1 MGPSL
6 QPLLLPVAV
15 ATLLVAVAGDGV
27 VGPGQLEVEVG
38 GGALGGGVGETVAN
52 NSHVNVLPGEDAKL
66 ACPIPSD
73 VYGSRVSWLR
83 RKDMQLLAISE
94 MQYTSDHRI
103 FVSHSRHSHKKDSRH
118 TQMWFLHIR
127 NVTKND
133 EGEYECQTSTHPPM
147 SFMTFLKV
155 QTARSEM
162 QGSAERM
169 VAAGSSLQLVC
180 TFKDASNTPPYV
192 FWYQDSRMINYDT
205 ARGVHI
211 NSDQEHSILT
221 VSSVLDEHAGNYTC
235 SPANASPSS
244 VLVHVVVETTD
255 PGLSRR
261 GQKEVGEAEKTPV
274 RQLGVKSASSAGPR
288 VLPQTLALFLLALL
302 LLDALT
308 FPRVF
313 QRSL

>member
-1 MGPSL
+1 MCMYL
-6 QPLLLPVAV
+6 WNKHQEIQDEKKHHFRM
-15 ATLLVAVAGDGV
+15 ATLLAAAAGDGG
-27 VGPGQLEVEVG
+27 VGGGQLEVEMGGGAAVG
-38 GGALGGGVGETVAN
+38 GGLVDTVAN
-52 NSHVNVLPGEDAKL
+52 NSHIIVLPGEDAKL

-83 RKDMQLLAISE
+83 RKDMQLLAIGE
-94 MQYTSDHRI
+94 TQYTNDHRI

-147 SFMTFLKV
+147 TFMTFLKV

-162 QGSAERM
+162 QGPGERM
-169 VAAGSSLQLVC
+169 VAAGSSLRLVC
-180 TFKDASNTPPYV
+180 TFRDASNTPPFV

-211 NSDQEHSILT
+211 SSDQEHSTLT
-221 VSSVLDEHAGNYTC
+221 VSSVAEEHAGNYTC

-244 VLVHVVVETTD
+244 VLVHVVV
-255 PGLSRR
+255 GKL
-261 GQKEVGEAEKTPV
+261 
-274 RQLGVKSASSAGPR
+274 
-288 VLPQTLALFLLALL
+288 LPNYLFFITYL
-302 LLDALT
+302 
-308 FPRVF
+308 
-313 QRSL
+313 